1 MRRLPFAPRRSLAGT
16 LCVPGVL
23 LLLAVQ
29 SPIAA
34 QEYPVTG
41 MVLKVD
47 PSRNT
52 FTASIQAIPGFM
64 QAMTM
69 PFEVRQRNDLDGLVP
84 GAVVEFMLVVD
95 QKSSHAERIRLVRY
109 QSVEQDP
116 LAASRL
122 KLLTQIA
129 GAAPQKALAIGES
142 VPDFRLTNQK
152 RRPVALSDLRGKV
165 VAVNFVYTSCAL
177 PNFCLRIAN
186 NFGVLQ
192 KRFKAQLGRDLV
204 LLTVTF
210 DPVHDTPE
218 VLAQYA
224 SRWDADPATWHFLTG
239 PAADVQRVCHL
250 FGVDFFPD
258 EGLMNHSLHTGIIDR
273 QGKMV
278 ANIEGNQF
286 TASQLGDLT
295 EAVLTSKSRIGR

>member
-1 MRRLPFAPRRSLAGT
+1 MRRLLGFTA
-16 LCVPGVL
+16 L
-23 LLLAVQ
+23 LFLAVQ
-29 SPIAA
+29 SSVGA

-41 MVLKVD
+41 MVLNVD
-47 PSRNT
+47 RSRNA
-52 FTASIQAIPGFM
+52 FTASIRAIPGFM
-64 QAMTM
+64 PAMVM
-69 PFEVRQRNDLDGLVP
+69 PFEVRRPKDLDGLVA
-84 GAVVEFMLVVD
+84 GAAVEFTLVVD
-95 QKSSHAERIRLVRY
+95 EKSSHAERIRIVRY

-116 LAASRL
+116 LAADRL

-129 GAAPQKALAIGES
+129 GAAPHKVLAIGEI
-142 VPDFRLTNQK
+142 VPDFRLTNQR
-152 RRPVALSDLRGKV
+152 RRPVALSDFRGKV
-165 VAVNFVYTSCAL
+165 VAINFIYTSCAL

-224 SRWDADPATWHFLTG
+224 SRWNADPTWHFLTG
-239 PAADVQRVCHL
+239 PAHDVRRVCHL

-258 EGLMNHSLHTGIIDR
+258 EGLMSHSLHTAIIDR
-273 QGKMV
+273 QGKVV
-278 ANIEGNQF
+278 ANIEGNEF
-286 TASQLGDLT
+286 TADQLGDLT
-295 EAVLTSKSRIGR
+295 EILLDSKTRSHR

>member
-1 MRRLPFAPRRSLAGT
+1 MRH
-16 LCVPGVL
+16 L
-23 LLLAVQ
+23 LVCSALLYLAVQ
-29 SPIAA
+29 SSVAA
-34 QEYPVTG
+34 QQYPVTG

-47 PSRNT
+47 RSRNT
-52 FTASIQAIPGFM
+52 FTASIQEIRGFM
-64 QAMTM
+64 PAMAM
-69 PFEVRQRNDLDGLVP
+69 PFEVRQGKDLDGLIP
-84 GAVVEFMLVVD
+84 GAAVEFTLVVD
-95 QKSSHAERIRLVRY
+95 QKSSYAERIRIVRY
-109 QSVEQDP
+109 QSAEQDP

-129 GAAPQKALAIGES
+129 GSAPRKVLAIGET

-152 RRPVALSDLRGKV
+152 RLPVQLSDLRGKV
-165 VAVNFVYTSCAL
+165 VAINFVYTSCAL

-224 SRWDADPATWHFLTG
+224 SRWDANPASWHFLTG
-239 PAADVQRVCHL
+239 PVRDVQRVCHV
-250 FGVDFFPD
+250 FGVDFFPE
-258 EGLMNHSLHTGIIDR
+258 EGLMNHSLHTAIIDR
-273 QGKMV
+273 QGVVV
-278 ANIEGNQF
+278 ANIEGNEF
-286 TASQLGDLT
+286 TAGQLGDLIA
-295 EAVLTSKSRIGR
+295 AVL

>member
-1 MRRLPFAPRRSLAGT
+1 MRVVVTA
-16 LCVPGVL
+16 L
-23 LLLAVQ
+23 LLLALQ
-29 SPIAA
+29 SSVIA

-41 MVLKVD
+41 MVLGVD
-47 PSRNT
+47 RSRNT
-52 FTASIQAIPGFM
+52 FTASIQSIPGFM
-64 QAMTM
+64 PAMAM
-69 PFEVRQRNDLDGLVP
+69 PFEVRQRKDLEGLVP
-84 GAVVEFMLVVD
+84 GATVEFVLVVNRS
-95 QKSSHAERIRLVRY
+95 SSHAERIRIVRY
-109 QSVEQDP
+109 QSTEQDP

-122 KLLTQIA
+122 RLLTQVA
-129 GAAPQKALAIGES
+129 GAAPRDVLAIGQT

-152 RRPVALSDLRGKV
+152 RRPIALSELRGKV
-165 VAVNFVYTSCAL
+165 VAINVIYASCPL

-210 DPVHDTPE
+210 DPVHDTPD

-224 SRWDADPATWHFLTG
+224 GRWNADPATWHFLTG
-239 PAADVQRVCHL
+239 PVRDVQRVCHL

-258 EGLMNHSLHTGIIDR
+258 EGLMNHSLHTAIIDR
-273 QGKMV
+273 QGRMV

-286 TASQLGDLT
+286 TGDQLGDLT
-295 EAVLTSKSRIGR
+295 EAVLSGRDRRP

>member
-1 MRRLPFAPRRSLAGT
+1 MRRLLVCSA
-16 LCVPGVL
+16 L
-23 LLLAVQ
+23 LSLAVQ
-29 SPIAA
+29 ASVVA
-34 QEYPVTG
+34 QDYPVTG
-41 MVLKVD
+41 MVLTVD
-47 PSRNT
+47 RSLNT

-64 QAMTM
+64 PAMAM
-69 PFEVRQRNDLDGLVP
+69 PFEVRQRKDLDGVIP
-84 GAVVEFMLVVD
+84 GAAVEFTLVVH
-95 QKSSHAERIRLVRY
+95 QKSSYAERIRIVRY

-129 GAAPQKALAIGES
+129 GAVPRRVLAVGET
-142 VPDFRLTNQK
+142 VPDFRLTNQR

-165 VAVNFVYTSCAL
+165 VAINFVYTSCAL

-186 NFGVLQ
+186 SFGVLQ
-192 KRFKAQLGRDLV
+192 KRFTAQLGRDLV

-239 PAADVQRVCHL
+239 PARDVQRVCHL

-258 EGLMNHSLHTGIIDR
+258 EGLMNHSLHTAIIDR
-273 QGKMV
+273 HGIV
-278 ANIEGNQF
+278 LANIDGNQF
-286 TASQLGDLT
+286 TTGQLGDLIA
-295 EAVLTSKSRIGR
+295 AVLDVKNRGL

>member
-1 MRRLPFAPRRSLAGT
+1 MR
-16 LCVPGVL
+16 GVVAAL
-23 LLLAVQ
+23 LLLALQ
-29 SPIAA
+29 SSVIA

-41 MVLKVD
+41 MVLGVD
-47 PSRNT
+47 RSRNT
-52 FTASIQAIPGFM
+52 FTASIQSIPGFM
-64 QAMTM
+64 PAMAM
-69 PFEVRQRNDLDGLVP
+69 PFEVRQRKDLAGLVP
-84 GAVVEFMLVVD
+84 GATVEFVLVVNRS
-95 QKSSHAERIRLVRY
+95 SSHAERIRIVRY
-109 QSVEQDP
+109 QSTEQDP

-122 KLLTQIA
+122 RLLTQVA
-129 GAAPQKALAIGES
+129 GAAPREVLAIGQT

-152 RRPVALSDLRGKV
+152 RRPIALSELRGKV
-165 VAVNFVYTSCAL
+165 VAINFIYASCPL

-210 DPVHDTPE
+210 DPVHDTPD

-224 SRWDADPATWHFLTG
+224 GRWNADPATWHFLTG
-239 PAADVQRVCHL
+239 PVRDVQRVCHL

-258 EGLMNHSLHTGIIDR
+258 EGLMNHSLHTAIIDR
-273 QGKMV
+273 QGRMV

-286 TASQLGDLT
+286 TADQLGDLT
-295 EAVLTSKSRIGR
+295 EAVLSGKDRRP